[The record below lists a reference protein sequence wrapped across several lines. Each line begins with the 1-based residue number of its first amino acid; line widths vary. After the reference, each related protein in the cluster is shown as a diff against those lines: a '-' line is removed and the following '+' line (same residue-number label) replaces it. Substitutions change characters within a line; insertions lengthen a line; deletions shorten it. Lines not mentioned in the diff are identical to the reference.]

1 MADTD
6 KLAIINDAQ
15 TITQEVP
22 LTEEQ
27 KKRLEEFIEEEE
39 GALNRY
45 KGPLAVIMTGLAVV
59 MSVFHLYAA
68 VRIVPA
74 YILRPVHVAFALGLV
89 FLLFPTLKR
98 FRHRLMWWDVILAL
112 VSVAIIGYILYWGD
126 ELGDRATL
134 PTLVDQVFGVAL
146 IVLILEGCRRSS
158 TWILPFICLLFI
170 GYALF
175 GPYLPAPWTHKGYEI
190 PRLV

>member
-22 LTEEQ
+22 LSEEQ

-45 KGPLAVIMTGLAVV
+45 RGPLAVVMTGLAVV

-68 VRIVPA
+68 VGIVPA
-74 YILRPVHVAFALGLV
+74 YILRPVQSPSHWH
-89 FLLFPTLKR
+89 LFSCCFQP
-98 FRHRLMWWDVILAL
+98 
-112 VSVAIIGYILYWGD
+112 
-126 ELGDRATL
+126 
-134 PTLVDQVFGVAL
+134 
-146 IVLILEGCRRSS
+146 
-158 TWILPFICLLFI
+158 
-170 GYALF
+170 
-175 GPYLPAPWTHKGYEI
+175 
-190 PRLV
+190 